1 LDNIFGIIYLQVE
14 QYTNSCDKSTQT
26 DFIYRETNVQVGE
39 QGLPS
44 TTTVE
49 ININHQIEELR
60 QEQENV
66 SQHQLNI
73 SVPPPTPE
81 DEDLFFGFDWND
93 DNYGFME
100 TYIFMD

>member
-1 LDNIFGIIYLQVE
+1 MANIFGIIYLQVE

-26 DFIYRETNVQVGE
+26 DFIYREANVQVAE
-39 QGLPS
+39 QDLLS

-49 ININHQIEELR
+49 ININHQMEELR

-66 SQHQLNI
+66 SEHQLNI

>member
-1 LDNIFGIIYLQVE
+1 
-14 QYTNSCDKSTQT
+14 
-26 DFIYRETNVQVGE
+26 
-39 QGLPS
+39 
-44 TTTVE
+44 VE